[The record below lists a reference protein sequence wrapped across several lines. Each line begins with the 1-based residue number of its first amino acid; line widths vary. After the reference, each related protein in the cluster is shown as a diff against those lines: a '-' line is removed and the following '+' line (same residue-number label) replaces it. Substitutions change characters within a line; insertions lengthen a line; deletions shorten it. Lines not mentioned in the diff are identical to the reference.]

1 MNNYQGW
8 PLYDFLPDGYRI
20 DKSCGSPLHGYEFA
34 INGSPLKGGKRIL
47 VRVQSPQKRLLS
59 DAPTYQ
65 LNKKDDHAKSEPVVI
80 DAVYVKTVNELAR
93 SKFKQRLLNDILCD
107 LMICEIEGWC
117 KVEYI
122 NEIRK
127 LIAGIGAQSII
138 DIDKQRIEGLS

>member
-1 MNNYQGW
+1 MNNYKDY
-8 PLYDFLPDGYRI
+8 PLYDFLPEGYRM
-20 DKSCGSPLHGYEFA
+20 DKTCGSPLHGYEFA
-34 INGSPLKGGKRIL
+34 VNASPLKGGKRIL
-47 VRVQSPQKRLLS
+47 VRVLQPQKRLFS
-59 DAPTYQ
+59 DAPPVPP
-65 LNKKDDHAKSEPVVI
+65 NKKDENVKNEPVVI

-127 LIAGIGAQSII
+127 LISKIGAQST
-138 DIDKQRIEGLS
+138 IEAAH